1 MSKLHHKLFCLNHW
15 INFTL
20 SDTLCI
26 TMTYTQPCIRPCRPD
41 VSWLLCPCECRPRP
55 ALFSTW
61 WQLNS
66 QAGPPAEEAVCV
78 GWQTEIRPRGDEWE
92 PCKPAQVSCTV
103 KRFVQAIHLWWS
115 FPCSAGKQFLLKCFH
130 SESPFLSISAWAHT
144 YALTHARTLAHTHFV
159 EKAVPSIRLF
169 AAAET
174 TWSTGELATTQTK
187 VRWVQAQSKGARKI
201 REQDKK
207 GVGGLGKRGL
217 VRIVRGLE

>member
-1 MSKLHHKLFCLNHW
+1 M
-15 INFTL
+15 
-20 SDTLCI
+20 
-26 TMTYTQPCIRPCRPD
+26 
-41 VSWLLCPCECRPRP
+41 
-55 ALFSTW
+55 
-61 WQLNS
+61 
-66 QAGPPAEEAVCV
+66 
-78 GWQTEIRPRGDEWE
+78 
-92 PCKPAQVSCTV
+92 
-103 KRFVQAIHLWWS
+103 
-115 FPCSAGKQFLLKCFH
+115 
-130 SESPFLSISAWAHT
+130 
-144 YALTHARTLAHTHFV
+144 